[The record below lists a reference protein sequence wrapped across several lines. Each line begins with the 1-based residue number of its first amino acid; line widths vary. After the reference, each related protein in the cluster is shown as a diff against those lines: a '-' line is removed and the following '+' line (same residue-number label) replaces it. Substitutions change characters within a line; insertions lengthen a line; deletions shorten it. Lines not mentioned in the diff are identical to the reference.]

1 VYSKKKRRNEKRMKK
16 LFLVL
21 LIVLSVFGLAACG
34 NAKDI
39 TTLKITFVPSRDP
52 QAILE
57 FVEPLQ
63 DMLKEKLIEK
73 GYTKLESVIVE
84 VSATYEAAG
93 EALDAGTTD
102 IAFLPGG
109 TYALYSEDGNIDVI
123 LAATRNGLNKDSANA
138 KDWND
143 GLATLPVEEQ
153 VTYYRSIVVAG
164 PSAKGRELAQKVNSG
179 QALTWN
185 DVNSAK
191 WGVQGATSSAGTVY
205 PAVWLYQNFEKLVSD
220 LSQAAP
226 AGGYGNALAGLAAG
240 TYDVVTLYADARRD
254 YVNQWSST
262 GDGGYGRSASIW
274 AETDVIIV
282 TPGIFNDTI
291 AVSNKTV
298 NNQLKKDLQ
307 DAFME
312 LVATPAGLAVFA
324 VYSHTGYAK
333 VTDADYEAARIAQ
346 SIVLGN

>member
-1 VYSKKKRRNEKRMKK
+1 MKK
-16 LFLVL
+16 LFLAFL
-21 LIVLSVFGLAACG
+21 FVLSVFSLAACS

-39 TTLKITFVPSRDP
+39 TALKITFVPSRDP
-52 QAILE
+52 AAILE
-57 FVEPLQ
+57 FVEPLEE
-63 DMLKEKLIEK
+63 MLLEALIEK
-73 GYTKLESVIVE
+73 GYSKLESVTVE

-123 LAATRNGLNKDSANA
+123 LAATRAGLSKDSENA

-143 GLATLPVEEQ
+143 GQATLPLENQ
-153 VTYYRSIVVAG
+153 VTYYRSLVVAG
-164 PSAKGRELAQKVNSG
+164 PSAKGRELAAKVNAG
-179 QALTWN
+179 TPLTWA
-185 DVNSAK
+185 DLDSAK
-191 WGVQGATSSAGTVY
+191 WGIQGATSSAGTVY
-205 PAVWLYQNFEKLVSD
+205 PAVWLYQNFEKLVSN

-226 AGGYGNALAGLAAG
+226 TGGYGNALAGLAAG
-240 TYDVVTLYADARRD
+240 TYDVVTLFADARRD
-254 YVNQWSST
+254 YATQWSST
-262 GDGGYGRSASIW
+262 GEGGYNRPASIW

-298 NNQLKKDLQ
+298 NSQLKQDLQ

-312 LVATPAGLAVFA
+312 LVATPEGLAVFA
-324 VYSHTGYAK
+324 VYSHTGYAI
-333 VTDADYEAARIAQ
+333 VSDEDYEAARIAQ

>member
-1 VYSKKKRRNEKRMKK
+1 MKK
-16 LFLVL
+16 LFLAFL
-21 LIVLSVFGLAACG
+21 FVLSVFGLAACS

-39 TTLKITFVPSRDP
+39 TALKITFVPSRDP
-52 QAILE
+52 AAILE
-57 FVEPLQ
+57 FVEPLEE
-63 DMLKEKLIEK
+63 MLLEALIEK
-73 GYTKLESVIVE
+73 GYSKLESVTVE

-123 LAATRNGLNKDSANA
+123 LAATRAGLNKDSENA

-143 GLATLPVEEQ
+143 GLATLPLENQ
-153 VTYYRSIVVAG
+153 VTYYRSLVVAG
-164 PSAKGRELAQKVNSG
+164 PSAKGRELAAKVNAG
-179 QALTWN
+179 TPLTWA
-185 DVNSAK
+185 DLDSAK
-191 WGVQGATSSAGTVY
+191 WGIQGATSSAGTVY
-205 PAVWLYQNFEKLVSD
+205 PAVWLYQNFEKLVSN

-254 YVNQWSST
+254 YATQWSST
-262 GDGGYGRSASIW
+262 GEGGYNRPASIW

-298 NNQLKKDLQ
+298 NSQLKKDLQ

-312 LVATPAGLAVFA
+312 LVATEEGLAVFA
-324 VYSHTGYAK
+324 VYSHTGYAI
-333 VTDADYEAARIAQ
+333 VSDEDYEAARIAQ

>member
-1 VYSKKKRRNEKRMKK
+1 MKK
-16 LFLVL
+16 LFLAFL
-21 LIVLSVFGLAACG
+21 FVLSVFSLAACS
-34 NAKDI
+34 NPKDI
-39 TTLKITFVPSRDP
+39 TSLKITFVPSRDP
-52 QAILE
+52 AAILE
-57 FVEPLQ
+57 FVEPLEE
-63 DMLKEKLIEK
+63 MLLEALIEK
-73 GYTKLESVIVE
+73 GYSKLESVTVE

-123 LAATRNGLNKDSANA
+123 LAATRAGLNKDSANA

-143 GLATLPVEEQ
+143 GLATLPLENQ

-164 PSAKGRELAQKVNSG
+164 PSVKGRELAAKVNAG
-179 QALTWN
+179 TPLTWA

-191 WGVQGATSSAGTVY
+191 WGIQGATSSAGTVY

-254 YVNQWSST
+254 YQTQWSST
-262 GDGGYGRSASIW
+262 GEGGYNRPASIW

-298 NNQLKKDLQ
+298 NSQLKKDLQ
-307 DAFME
+307 DVFKA
-312 LVATPAGLAVFA
+312 LVATPEGLAVFA
-324 VYSHTGYAK
+324 VYSHTGYAI
-333 VTDADYEAARIAQ
+333 VSDEDYEPARIAQ